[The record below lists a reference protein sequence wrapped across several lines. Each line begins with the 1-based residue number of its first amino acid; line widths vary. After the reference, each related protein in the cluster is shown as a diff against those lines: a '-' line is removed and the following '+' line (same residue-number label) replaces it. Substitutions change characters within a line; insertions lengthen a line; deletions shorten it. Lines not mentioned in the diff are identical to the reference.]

1 MAKDTLIQ
9 RLDQAIDALLK
20 RRDLGTAASDPDLAE
35 LLAIANDLRRLP
47 RESFKARLKAEIA
60 AAASAPTYT
69 DLSADSLQQKPEQKR
84 EGQREEEKETRTV
97 SSKATPAPVYATV
110 TAYLCCRNATD
121 AIEFYKN
128 VFGAKE
134 TFRLQE
140 PGGRIGHAELR
151 IGNTELMLADE
162 YPEYGVVGPQSLGGS
177 SVTMHLY
184 VDDVD
189 AMAKAAV
196 EAGAT
201 LVRPVSDEFYGDRSG
216 RIVDPFG
223 HAWIIATRKEDL
235 PAGEII
241 RRYDELMRAESTP
254 KVNPIPPGLHTI
266 TPYFQVSDARKLIDF
281 VTRAFGAEE
290 MFRVPMP
297 DGSIIHAEVRIGD
310 SMIEVADA
318 GEQYKAMP
326 GAIHYYVED
335 TDAVYRRAID
345 AGGIS
350 LAEPVDQAYGERSAG
365 VRDPVG
371 NNWYIATPLEGP
383 PVPEGSRSVTP
394 FLQSRGADKL
404 IDFMQAAFNADIEA
418 RYPAPDGTVAH
429 AKVRIGDSIIE
440 LGEAHAPWGPMPTA
454 LHVYVNDTDAHY
466 RNALA
471 AGAVSMFEPRDEHY
485 GDRVAGVTDQSD
497 NIWYIATHTKDV
509 PHEQLGIAEPKK
521 VVEPGR
527 PIRKGFNTVTP
538 YLTLE
543 QPLELV
549 EFCKRA
555 FGAVETARGGGGAGG
570 IHCEVRIGDSM
581 VMIGGGPGVTQ
592 KFPGSIYL
600 YVEDVDAL
608 YKQALEAGATS
619 IGEPKDQPY
628 GDRCGGVRDP
638 FGNEWYLATHL
649 G

>member
-1 MAKDTLIQ
+1 MAKDTLIEQ
-9 RLDQAIDALLK
+9 LDRAIDALVK
-20 RRDLGTAASDPDLAE
+20 RQDLSDAASDPELAE
-35 LLAIANDLRRLP
+35 LVATADGLRGLP
-47 RESFKARLKAEIA
+47 RETFKARLKSELIA
-60 AAASAPTYT
+60 AANAPTYT
-69 DLSADSLQQKPEQKR
+69 DLSVGTVPEPEERR
-84 EGQREEEKETRTV
+84 EGQKEAKKV
-97 SSKATPAPVYATV
+97 SSKATPAPNYATV
-110 TAYLCCRNATD
+110 TAYLCCRNAND
-121 AIEFYKN
+121 ALEFYKN

-140 PGGRIGHAELR
+140 PSGRIGHAELR
-151 IGNTELMLADE
+151 IGNTEVMLADE

-189 AMAKAAV
+189 ALAKLAV
-196 EAGAT
+196 EAGAR

-223 HAWIIATRKEDL
+223 HEWIIATRKEEL
-235 PAGEII
+235 PVDVIKK
-241 RRYDELMRAESTP
+241 RYDELMRAESAPT
-254 KVNPIPPGLHTI
+254 VSPIPPGLHTI

-281 VTRAFGAEE
+281 VTQAFGAEE

-297 DGSIIHAEVRIGD
+297 DGSIVHAEVRIGD

-335 TDAVYRRAID
+335 TDAVYRRALD

-383 PVPEGSRSVTP
+383 PVPEGSRSITP
-394 FLQSRGADKL
+394 FLQPRGADKL
-404 IDFMQAAFNADIEA
+404 IDFMKAAFNADVQA
-418 RYPAPDGTVAH
+418 SYPAPDGTVAH
-429 AKVRIGDSIIE
+429 AKVKIGDSVIE
-440 LGEAHAPWGPMPTA
+440 MGEAHGPWGPMPTA

-466 RNALA
+466 RSALA

-485 GDRVAGVTDQSD
+485 GDRVAGVTDPFD
-497 NIWYIATHTKDV
+497 NVWYIATHTKDV
-509 PHEQLGIAEPKK
+509 PAEQLGIVEPKK
-521 VVEPGR
+521 PARPGK
-527 PIRKGFNTVTP
+527 PIRKGFSTVTP

-555 FGAVETARGGGGAGG
+555 FGAVETERGGSAGG
-570 IHCEVRIGDSM
+570 IHCEVRIGESM